1 MPKKRKQLERTF
13 CTELQK
19 WMKHNLDF
27 SYCWEAKVVDCRKDN
42 RFFYNAK
49 STPKEIRN
57 LQLACNQFIHK
68 FSDISQWGTPFDG
81 VTMKGVAGFFF
92 IRFYRPRQVK
102 RFYAIEVSRIAA
114 EVAAGFKSMDEER
127 ASQLANYTG
136 VLA

>member
-1 MPKKRKQLERTF
+1 M
-13 CTELQK
+13 
-19 WMKHNLDF
+19 
-27 SYCWEAKVVDCRKDN
+27 VDCRKDN